1 MNCSTVDIP
10 FFSEALLGER
20 IWVMEEKEKM
30 EKEKK
35 KKKLIW
41 RFFYQKNWTRAS
53 SMKDESI
60 DHYTSEEC

>member
-1 MNCSTVDIP
+1 M
-10 FFSEALLGER
+10 
-20 IWVMEEKEKM
+20 MEEKEKM